1 MTIVVIQQEN
11 TNLNFCLLVCQF
23 TENNLPSYSDAISC
37 IIFIA
42 LNFVFQ
48 LIALSQ
54 VPQFLSTF
62 LFAIRGVS

>member
-23 TENNLPSYSDAISC
+23 TESNTFILLYDAISG

-42 LNFVFQ
+42 LNFVF
-48 LIALSQ
+48 
-54 VPQFLSTF
+54 
-62 LFAIRGVS
+62 